1 MKNFRLDD
9 SYTKEDIDNINVLLF
24 ITSLI
29 MTAMFAVAQIG
40 GLI

>member
-9 SYTKEDIDNINVLLF
+9 SYTQEDIDNINVMLF

-29 MTAMFAVAQIG
+29 MTAMFAIAQIG
-40 GLI
+40 GLL

>member
-9 SYTKEDIDNINVLLF
+9 SYTKEDIDNINVMLF

>member
-9 SYTKEDIDNINVLLF
+9 SYTKEDIENINVMLF

>member
-9 SYTKEDIDNINVLLF
+9 SYTQDDIDNINVLLF

-29 MTAMFAVAQIG
+29 MTAMFAIAQIG

>member
-9 SYTKEDIDNINVLLF
+9 SYTQEDIDNINVLLF

>member
-29 MTAMFAVAQIG
+29 MLVMMTIARIG
-40 GLI
+40 GLV

>member
-9 SYTKEDIDNINVLLF
+9 SYTQEDIDNINVMLF

>member
-9 SYTKEDIDNINVLLF
+9 SYTQEDIDNINVMLF

-40 GLI
+40 GLV

>member
-9 SYTKEDIDNINVLLF
+9 SYTQEDIDSINVLLF

>member
-9 SYTKEDIDNINVLLF
+9 SYTQEDIENINVMLF

-40 GLI
+40 GLV

>member
-9 SYTKEDIDNINVLLF
+9 SYTQEDIENINVMLF

-29 MTAMFAVAQIG
+29 MMAMFAVAQIG

>member
-29 MTAMFAVAQIG
+29 MTAMFAVALIG

>member
-9 SYTKEDIDNINVLLF
+9 SYTQEDIDNINVLLF

-29 MTAMFAVAQIG
+29 MMAMFAVAQIG

>member
-9 SYTKEDIDNINVLLF
+9 SYTQEDIENINVMLF

-29 MTAMFAVAQIG
+29 MTVMFAVALIG

>member
-9 SYTKEDIDNINVLLF
+9 FYTKEDIDNINVLLF

>member
-9 SYTKEDIDNINVLLF
+9 SYTQEDIDNINVLLF
-24 ITSLI
+24 IASMI
-29 MTAMFAVAQIG
+29 MTAMFAIAQIG

>member
-9 SYTKEDIDNINVLLF
+9 SYTQEDIDNINVMLF

-29 MTAMFAVAQIG
+29 MTAMFAIAQIG

>member
-9 SYTKEDIDNINVLLF
+9 SYTQEDIENINVMLF

>member
-9 SYTKEDIDNINVLLF
+9 SYTQEDIDNINVLLF

-29 MTAMFAVAQIG
+29 MTAMFAIAQIG

>member
-9 SYTKEDIDNINVLLF
+9 SYTKEDIENINVLLF

>member
-9 SYTKEDIDNINVLLF
+9 SYTQEDIDNINVMLF

-29 MTAMFAVAQIG
+29 MMAMFAFAQIG